1 VNSTAIE
8 PITTRSHRAYFG
20 VFLVVGLS
28 FGLVGPS
35 ISLLAEQTN
44 TSLAS
49 IGIVLVTYGFGYVL
63 GTQIFARG
71 YDRGYGNRLIGCAL
85 LIAASSFALVP
96 FVSMRIVL
104 AIVFLM
110 FGTAVSTSDVGCN
123 TLIVWELKDRVGP
136 RLALMHTMFGVGA
149 ILSPLIVRASDE
161 IRGDAAIAYWVASA
175 AIATVATIVLLHR
188 APLDPHLEKRES
200 EVDISKKQIALIV
213 MFFLAYVALEVVFV
227 TWIYTYGIKTGLSK
241 NESAILTSTYW
252 IGFMLGRFAT
262 VFLARKSHGILFIQ
276 LGALLN
282 IAACLVLYL
291 QIDSLL
297 LPCAIIY
304 GIAAAPQFPLMFGFI
319 GNRTSL
325 SGKMTARI
333 VGTAG
338 VSSTTLPWLA
348 GQFLERVGSWTFPTF
363 LACTA
368 ATVFI
373 ATKLI
378 TNSFGVPKHISVT
391 N

>member
-1 VNSTAIE
+1 MNSTAIE
-8 PITTRSHRAYFG
+8 PTTTRSHRAYFG

-44 TSLAS
+44 ASLAS

-71 YDRGYGNRLIGCAL
+71 YDRGYGNRRIGCAL

-96 FVSMRIVL
+96 FISMRIVL

-175 AIATVATIVLLHR
+175 AIATVATVVLLHR
-188 APLDPHLEKRES
+188 APLDPHLEKRET

>member
-8 PITTRSHRAYFG
+8 PTTTRSHRAYFG

-44 TSLAS
+44 ASLAS

-96 FVSMRIVL
+96 FISMRIVL

-175 AIATVATIVLLHR
+175 AIATVATVVLLHR
-188 APLDPHLEKRES
+188 APLDPHLEKRET

-378 TNSFGVPKHISVT
+378 TNSFGVPKHVSVT

>member
-1 VNSTAIE
+1 MNSTAIE
-8 PITTRSHRAYFG
+8 PTTTRSHRAYFG

-44 TSLAS
+44 ASLAS

-96 FVSMRIVL
+96 FISMRIVL

-175 AIATVATIVLLHR
+175 AIATVATVVLLHR
-188 APLDPHLEKRES
+188 APLDPHLEKRET

-378 TNSFGVPKHISVT
+378 TNSFGVPKHVSVT